1 MAAEPVPY
9 QAWSRTSS
17 ALRKYMWSW
26 IAWHSLMVF
35 TPIRSR
41 TPPTGST
48 KCFGRA
54 SILAS
59 TFITRCRMA
68 SSLGAASAG
77 SSLKTTFNATAKD
90 DATIASRLIVR
101 TGSRFVMSH
110 NHLSNI
116 ALFVLSTAAA
126 YGASNPVNTWNEL
139 AVQVTLTAGEGAVP
153 ESRTLPMVQIAIH
166 DALNSIEHRYQRY
179 AFKGEVCRAASPDAA
194 IAVAAHDALVGAIT
208 VATSTGFGTAAQQAN
223 AVLFADAE
231 RDAELAAPP
240 VTISRALE
248 SRSER
253 PQPQPS
259 SICGATTSA
268 TSAAQVPSIPGTAPG
283 DWQPTSNPD
292 PRAPRAFPAFSRPH
306 NPVGGW

>member
-1 MAAEPVPY
+1 
-9 QAWSRTSS
+9 
-17 ALRKYMWSW
+17 
-26 IAWHSLMVF
+26 
-35 TPIRSR
+35 
-41 TPPTGST
+41 
-48 KCFGRA
+48 
-54 SILAS
+54 
-59 TFITRCRMA
+59 
-68 SSLGAASAG
+68 
-77 SSLKTTFNATAKD
+77 
-90 DATIASRLIVR
+90 
-101 TGSRFVMSH
+101 MSH

-223 AVLFADAE
+223 AVLLADAE
-231 RDAELAAPP
+231 RDAELRQLFRM
-240 VTISRALE
+240 TIPRALE

-253 PQPQPS
+253 P
-259 SICGATTSA
+259 
-268 TSAAQVPSIPGTAPG
+268 AAAAIINLR
-283 DWQPTSNPD
+283 SNDLSPHQRPRCRIYREQRPVIGSLRRTPI